1 MYIFFIEALLFRS
14 AFGFESTFGGLQS
27 FGLGW
32 PLPPPLGI
40 DRPLLLLLLLELL
53 LELLLLLLRLLL
65 LLLRLRLREVKRTRL
80 APAAGGVGIFTAVA
94 NFDGL

>member
-1 MYIFFIEALLFRS
+1 MFLSEALLFRS
-14 AFGFESTFGGLQS
+14 AFGFESMSNLGGLKS
-27 FGLGW
+27 SSSLGLGW

-40 DRPLLLLLLLELL
+40 DRWLLPLELL

-65 LLLRLRLREVKRTRL
+65 LLLRLRLRELKRTRL
-80 APAAGGVGIFTAVA
+80 ATAAGGVGILTAVA